1 MKPTHVVAFCPGH
14 ISGYFKRVVGD
25 SIATTG
31 SIGAGIVISEGV
43 TATVEPSDRISIC
56 IKRRS
61 STGTS
66 SEFFSGSPLLE
77 HVMEYLQVTASVI
90 TECTLPIGAGFG
102 LSAAALLATL
112 TALNHLFDR
121 GMNVEEIAQC
131 AHAAEVTH
139 RTGLGDVA
147 ACQGGGRVIRSGPGI
162 HGLTERRFDMPEPL
176 YAVSFG
182 PIHTPDILGSSAQ
195 TERVSSAFP
204 NNTPGNVED
213 FFLLSRHFANHS
225 GLMTPEVK
233 KVIRHCNAAGVPSS
247 MTMLGNGVFAYGRKA
262 REVLLP
268 FGHTY
273 EFHVSATGAH
283 ILEDLN
289 DTC

>member
-1 MKPTHVVAFCPGH
+1 MKPDPVVAFCPGH
-14 ISGYFKRVVGD
+14 ISGYFKKIVGD
-25 SIATTG
+25 TITTTG
-31 SIGAGIVISEGV
+31 SVGAGIVISEGV
-43 TATVEPSDRISIC
+43 TATVEPADRTSIC

-66 SEFFSGSPLLE
+66 FEVSSGSPLLE
-77 HVMEYLQVTASVI
+77 HVMEHLSVTASVV

-112 TALNHLFDR
+112 TAINQLFDR
-121 GMNVEEIAQC
+121 GMSAEEIAQC

-147 ACQGGGRVIRSGPGI
+147 ACQGGGRVVRSGPGI
-162 HGLTERRFDMPEPL
+162 HGLIERSYDMPEPL

-182 PIHTPDILGSSAQ
+182 PIHTPTVLGSSAQ
-195 TERVSSAFP
+195 MELASSAFP
-204 NNTPGNVED
+204 KKTPGNFED
-213 FFLLSRHFANHS
+213 FFLLSRLFARQS
-225 GLMTPEVK
+225 GLMTPEAQ
-233 KVIRHCNAAGVPSS
+233 KVIGICDAAGIPSS

-262 REVLLP
+262 REILLA
-268 FGHTY
+268 FGPVY

-283 ILEDLN
+283 IVEDLP
-289 DTC
+289 

>member
-1 MKPTHVVAFCPGH
+1 MKPAHVAAFCPGH

-25 SIATTG
+25 TVATTG

-43 TATVEPSDRISIC
+43 IAIVEPSDRISIS

-66 SEFFSGSPLLE
+66 FEVSSGSPLLE
-77 HVMEYLQVTASVI
+77 HVMECLKVTASVI

-112 TALNHLFDR
+112 TALNHLFDQ
-121 GMNVEEIAQC
+121 GMNDEKIAQC

-162 HGLTERRFDMPEPL
+162 HGLIERKFDMPDPL

-195 TERVSSAFP
+195 IERVSSAFP

-213 FFLLSRHFANHS
+213 FFLLSRHFADQS
-225 GLMTPEVK
+225 GLLTHEVK
-233 KVIRHCNAAGVPSS
+233 NVIRHCDAAGVPSS

-262 REVLLP
+262 RNVLLP
-268 FGHTY
+268 FGHVY
-273 EFHVSATGAH
+273 EFHVSDKGAH
-283 ILEDLN
+283 IVEDL
-289 DTC
+289 T

>member
-1 MKPTHVVAFCPGH
+1 MKPDPVVAFCPGH
-14 ISGYFKRVVGD
+14 ISGYFKKIVGD
-25 SIATTG
+25 TITTTG

-43 TATVEPSDRISIC
+43 TATVKPSDRISIC
-56 IKRRS
+56 IRRKIS
-61 STGTS
+61 PKTS
-66 SEFFSGSPLLE
+66 FEVSSGSPLLE
-77 HVMEYLQVTASVI
+77 HVLEHLNLTASVV

-121 GMNVEEIAQC
+121 GMNAEEIAQC

-147 ACQGGGRVIRSGPGI
+147 ACQGGGRVVRSGPGI
-162 HGLTERRFDMPEPL
+162 HGLIERRYDMPEPL

-182 PIHTPDILGSSAQ
+182 PIHTPTVLGSSAQ
-195 TERVSSAFP
+195 MELVSSAFP
-204 NNTPGNVED
+204 KTTPGNVED
-213 FFLLSRHFANHS
+213 FFLLSRLFAQQS
-225 GLMTPEVK
+225 GLMTPEAQN
-233 KVIRHCNAAGVPSS
+233 VIRKCDAAGIPSS

-262 REVLLP
+262 REILLTS
-268 FGHTY
+268 GLVY

-283 ILEDLN
+283 IVEEMP
-289 DTC
+289 

>member
-14 ISGYFKRVVGD
+14 ISGYFKRIVGD

-43 TATVEPSDRISIC
+43 TATVEPADRTSIS
-56 IKRRS
+56 IKRRR
-61 STGTS
+61 STGAS
-66 SEFFSGSPLLE
+66 FDLSSGSPLLE
-77 HVMEYLQVTASVI
+77 QVMENLSLTASVI
-90 TECTLPIGAGFG
+90 TECNLPIGAGFG

-121 GMNVEEIAQC
+121 GMNNEDIAQC
-131 AHAAEVTH
+131 AHAAEVAH

-162 HGLTERRFDMPEPL
+162 HGLIERRFDMPEPL

-182 PIHTPDILGSSAQ
+182 PLHTPTVLGSSAQ
-195 TERVSSAFP
+195 MERVSSAFP
-204 NNTPGNVED
+204 KKTPENVED
-213 FFLLSRHFANHS
+213 FFLLSRHFAEHS
-225 GLMTPEVK
+225 GLMTQEVN
-233 KVIRHCNAAGVPSS
+233 KVIRCCDAAGVPSS

-262 REVLLP
+262 QDVLLP
-268 FGHTY
+268 FGHVY
-273 EFHVSATGAH
+273 EFQVSAIGAH
-283 ILEDLN
+283 IMEDL
-289 DTC
+289 T

>member
-1 MKPTHVVAFCPGH
+1 MKPDPVVAFCPGH
-14 ISGYFKRVVGD
+14 ISGYFKKIVGD
-25 SIATTG
+25 TITTTG
-31 SIGAGIVISEGV
+31 SVGAGIVISEGV
-43 TATVEPSDRISIC
+43 TATVEPADRTSIC

-66 SEFFSGSPLLE
+66 FEVSSGSPLLE
-77 HVMEYLQVTASVI
+77 HVMEHLCVTASVV

-112 TALNHLFDR
+112 TALNQLYDG
-121 GMNVEEIAQC
+121 GMSAEEIAQC

-147 ACQGGGRVIRSGPGI
+147 ACQGGGRVVRSGPGI
-162 HGLTERRFDMPEPL
+162 HGLIERSYDMPEPL

-182 PIHTPDILGSSAQ
+182 PIHTPTVLGSSAQ
-195 TERVSSAFP
+195 MELASSAFP
-204 NNTPGNVED
+204 KKTPGNFED
-213 FFLLSRHFANHS
+213 FFLLSRLFARQS
-225 GLMTPEVK
+225 GLMTPEAQ
-233 KVIRHCNAAGVPSS
+233 KVIGICDAAGIPSS

-262 REVLLP
+262 REILLA
-268 FGHTY
+268 FGPVY

-283 ILEDLN
+283 IVEDLP
-289 DTC
+289 

>member
-14 ISGYFKRVVGD
+14 ISGYFKKVAGD

-43 TATVEPSDRISIC
+43 IATAEPADRISIC
-56 IKRRS
+56 IKCRNPS
-61 STGTS
+61 GTS
-66 SEFFSGSPLLE
+66 SEFSYGSPLLE
-77 HVMEYLQVTASVI
+77 HAMEHINVTASVI

-121 GMNVEEIAQC
+121 GMNAQEIAQC

-162 HGLTERRFDMPEPL
+162 HGLIERRFDMPEPL
-176 YAVSFG
+176 YAISFG

-195 TERVSSAFP
+195 IERVSSAFP
-204 NNTPGNVED
+204 HKTPGNVED
-213 FFLLSRHFANHS
+213 FFLLSRHFADHS
-225 GLMTPEVK
+225 GLLTEEVK
-233 KVIRHCNAAGVPSS
+233 KVIRHCDAAGVLSS
-247 MTMLGNGVFAYGRKA
+247 MTMLGNGIFAYGRKA
-262 REVLLP
+262 RRVLLP
-268 FGHTY
+268 FGHVY
-273 EFHVSATGAH
+273 EFHVSDTGAK
-283 ILEDLN
+283 IVEN
-289 DTC
+289 PI

>member
-25 SIATTG
+25 TVATTG

-43 TATVEPSDRISIC
+43 TATVEPADRISIC

-61 STGTS
+61 SPKTS
-66 SEFFSGSPLLE
+66 FDAFSGSPLLE
-77 HVMEYLQVTASVI
+77 HVMEHLNVTASVI

-112 TALNHLFDR
+112 TALNHLVDR
-121 GMNVEEIAQC
+121 GMNAEEIAQC
-131 AHAAEVTH
+131 AHAAEVAH

-162 HGLTERRFDMPEPL
+162 HGLIERRFDVPEPL

-195 TERVSSAFP
+195 IERISSAFP
-204 NNTPGNVED
+204 NNTPENIED
-213 FFLLSRHFANHS
+213 FFLLSHHFAARS
-225 GLMTPEVK
+225 GLMTQEVK
-233 KVIRHCNAAGVPSS
+233 QVIRHCDAAGVLSS

-268 FGHTY
+268 FGQVY
-273 EFHVSATGAH
+273 EFHVSPAGAH
-283 ILEDLN
+283 IVEDL
-289 DTC
+289 T